1 MISVLFVSHSAELN
15 GAELWL
21 LETLRRLDRKLFAP
35 SLVLP
40 RQGPLGPA
48 AEKAGVP
55 VTVIPMKWWV
65 TEKSRVWRQPVAW
78 ALNRRAVRKI
88 AALARERK
96 AEVIFSNSSAM
107 FGGALAARRVGL
119 PHIWSIH
126 EILAGEQA
134 FLHYLRGTKALIRFI
149 LDRSNKVIVNSER
162 TRAAFPESDKLVLI
176 YNGLTIREGDPELR
190 HIIRAEFA
198 LEDGSRAI
206 GIIGKLYPGKG
217 QMEVLKAFVLI
228 AARYPDLKLVFMGSS
243 TNAKYEAELRRYIR
257 HNRVFK
263 RVFFAGFRSD
273 LTEVLQTLSVVVV
286 ASVVDSFGRAA
297 LEAMAAG
304 VPVLAIKAGGLPE
317 IVQHG
322 ENGYLADSRAPE
334 VLAAALSEILDHP
347 ELWPAITKNG
357 FRTVREKFS
366 GERQVKDIERVILDV
381 CGRTLL
387 VPPPLTSAAE
397 GPLFASAGPVAGE
410 ETKG

>member
-21 LETLRRLDRKLFAP
+21 LETLRRLDRKVFAP
-35 SLVLP
+35 SLILP
-40 RQGPLGPA
+40 RPGPLAQA
-48 AEKAGVP
+48 AEKFGV
-55 VTVIPMKWWV
+55 VVDIVPMKWWV

-78 ALNRRAVRKI
+78 ALNRRAVRRI
-88 AALARERK
+88 VALARERK

-107 FGGALAARRVGL
+107 FGGALAARRAKL

-126 EILAGEQA
+126 EILSGEQA
-134 FLHYLRGTKALIRFI
+134 FLHYLRGTKALTRFI
-149 LDRSNKVIVNSER
+149 LDRSNRVIVNSER
-162 TRAAFPESDKLVLI
+162 TRAAFPPSDKIVLI
-176 YNGLTIREGDPELR
+176 YNGLTIRPGDPEIR
-190 HIIRAEFA
+190 HIIKAEFA

-217 QMEVLKAFVLI
+217 QMEVLQAFALL
-228 AARYPDLKLVFMGSS
+228 AERYPDLKLIFMGA
-243 TNAKYEAELRRYIR
+243 TANAKYEADLRRFIR
-257 HNRVFK
+257 LNRLTR

-273 LTEVLQTLSVVVV
+273 LIEILQTLSVVVV

-304 VPVLAIKAGGLPE
+304 VPVLAIRAGGLPE

-322 ENGYLADSRAPE
+322 ENGFLADTRDPD
-334 VLAAALSEILDHP
+334 VLAKALSDILDHP
-347 ELWPAITKNG
+347 ELRPAITKNG

-366 GERQVKDIERVILDV
+366 GERQVKDIERVILEV
-381 CGRTLL
+381 CDRTLL
-387 VPPPLTSAAE
+387 VPPPLSAKQE
-397 GPLFASAGPVAGE
+397 GPLFASASAGGGE
-410 ETKG
+410 ESRG